1 MKILQRPYLGKLEM
15 AVLEHLWS
23 NGEFD
28 AKGVHSALGKVRGIS
43 HNTIQSTLERLF
55 KKKLL
60 ARKKISHAYVYQAAV
75 ARDELMG
82 RMINDVV
89 NTISRDNADGMLAAF
104 VDIAAR
110 TDDAHLD
117 RLEQLI
123 NEYRSNRRNDTSS
136 R

>member
-1 MKILQRPYLGKLEM
+1 MQSLKRPYLGELEM

-23 NGEFD
+23 HGEFD
-28 AKGVHSALGKVRGIS
+28 PKGVYSALGKSRGIS

-60 ARKKISHAYVYQAAV
+60 ARQKISHAYVYQV
-75 ARDELMG
+75 VVNRDELMG

-89 NTISRDNADGMLAAF
+89 KTLSKNNTDGMLAAF

-110 TDDAHLD
+110 TDEAHLD

-123 NEYRSNRRNDTSS
+123 NKYRSNRDNSS
-136 R
+136 SS

>member
-1 MKILQRPYLGKLEM
+1 MKILKRPYLGELEI
-15 AVLEHLWS
+15 AVLEYLWS
-23 NGEFD
+23 NGELD
-28 AKGVHSALGKVRGIS
+28 TKSVHAVLGKARGIS

-60 ARKKISHAYVYQAAV
+60 TRMKVSYAYVYQTAV

-82 RMINDVV
+82 QMINDVV
-89 NTISRDNADGMLAAF
+89 NTISKDNTDGMLAAF

-117 RLEQLI
+117 KLEQLI
-123 NEYRSNRRNDTSS
+123 NEYRLNHGNKS
-136 R
+136 

>member
-1 MKILQRPYLGKLEM
+1 MKILNRPYLGELEM
-15 AVLEHLWS
+15 AVLEYLWS

-28 AKGVHSALGKVRGIS
+28 TKGVHAVLGKARGIS

-60 ARKKISHAYVYQAAV
+60 TRKKVSYAYVYQTAV

-82 RMINDVV
+82 QMINDVV
-89 NTISRDNADGMLAAF
+89 NTISKDNTDGMLAAF

-110 TDDAHLD
+110 TDDAHLNK
-117 RLEQLI
+117 LEQLI
-123 NEYRSNRRNDTSS
+123 NEYRSNQHKKS
-136 R
+136 

>member
-1 MKILQRPYLGKLEM
+1 M

-23 NGEFD
+23 HGEFD
-28 AKGVHSALGKVRGIS
+28 TKGVYSALGKLRGIS

-60 ARKKISHAYVYQAAV
+60 ARKKISHAYVYQAIV
-75 ARDELMG
+75 GRDELMG

-89 NTISRDNADGMLAAF
+89 NTISKNNSEGMLAAF

-110 TDDAHLD
+110 TDEAHLD

-123 NEYRSNRRNDTSS
+123 NEYRSNRDNDSS
-136 R
+136 S

>member
-1 MKILQRPYLGKLEM
+1 MQSIKRPYLGELEM

-23 NGEFD
+23 QGELD
-28 AKGVHSALGKVRGIS
+28 AKGVHSALGKTRGIS

-60 ARKKISHAYVYQAAV
+60 ARQKISHAYVYRAV
-75 ARDELMG
+75 INRDELMG
-82 RMINDVV
+82 RLINDVV
-89 NTISRDNADGMLAAF
+89 QTLSKANTDGMLAAF

-123 NEYRSNRRNDTSS
+123 HEYRSS
-136 R
+136 RAPEISL

>member
-1 MKILQRPYLGKLEM
+1 MKILKRPYLGELEM
-15 AVLEHLWS
+15 AVLEYLWS

-28 AKGVHSALGKVRGIS
+28 AKEVHAALGKIRGIS

-55 KKKLL
+55 KKELL
-60 ARKKISHAYVYQAAV
+60 ARQKISHAYVYKTAV

-89 NTISRDNADGMLAAF
+89 NTISKDNSDGLLAAF

-123 NEYRSNRRNDTSS
+123 NEYRSNQGKKLST
-136 R
+136 

>member
-1 MKILQRPYLGKLEM
+1 MKILKRPYLGELEM

-23 NGEFD
+23 KGEFD
-28 AKGVHSALGKVRGIS
+28 AKSVHAALGKVRGIS

-60 ARKKISHAYVYQAAV
+60 GRKKVSYAYVYQAIV

-82 RMINDVV
+82 QMIDNVV
-89 NTISRDNADGMLAAF
+89 NTISKDNTDGMLAAF

-123 NEYRSNRRNDTSS
+123 NEYRSNHDNKSS
-136 R
+136 S

>member
-1 MKILQRPYLGKLEM
+1 MQSLKRPYLGDLEM

-23 NGEFD
+23 HGEFD
-28 AKGVHSALGKVRGIS
+28 TKGVHRALGKTRGIS

-60 ARKKISHAYVYQAAV
+60 ARKKISHAYVYHAV
-75 ARDELMG
+75 VSRDELMG

-89 NTISRDNADGMLAAF
+89 KTISKENTDGMLAAF

-123 NEYRSNRRNDTSS
+123 NEYRSNRHKDMSP
-136 R
+136 

>member
-1 MKILQRPYLGKLEM
+1 MHSLKRPYLGELEM

-23 NGEFD
+23 HGEFD
-28 AKGVHSALGKVRGIS
+28 AKGVYSALGKTRGIS

-60 ARKKISHAYVYQAAV
+60 ARQKISHAYVYHAV
-75 ARDELMG
+75 VTRDELMG
-82 RMINDVV
+82 RMIKDVV
-89 NTISRDNADGMLAAF
+89 KTLSKNNTGGMLAAF

-123 NEYRSNRRNDTSS
+123 NEYRSNRDNDISS
-136 R
+136 

>member
-1 MKILQRPYLGKLEM
+1 MQILKRPYLGELEM

-28 AKGVHSALGKVRGIS
+28 AKGVHAALGKVRGIS

-60 ARKKISHAYVYQAAV
+60 TRQKVSYAYVYQTAV

-82 RMINDVV
+82 QMINDVV
-89 NTISRDNADGMLAAF
+89 NTLSKDNTDGMLAAF

-117 RLEQLI
+117 KLEQLI
-123 NEYRSNRRNDTSS
+123 TEYRLNQGNKSS
-136 R
+136 S

>member
-1 MKILQRPYLGKLEM
+1 MKILNRPYLGELEM
-15 AVLEHLWS
+15 AVLEYLWS

-28 AKGVHSALGKVRGIS
+28 TKGVHAVLGKARDIS

-60 ARKKISHAYVYQAAV
+60 TRKKVSYAYVYQTAV

-82 RMINDVV
+82 QMINDVV
-89 NTISRDNADGMLAAF
+89 NTISKDNTDGMLAAF

-110 TDDAHLD
+110 TDDAHLNK
-117 RLEQLI
+117 LEQLI
-123 NEYRSNRRNDTSS
+123 NEYRSNQHKKS
-136 R
+136 

>member
-1 MKILQRPYLGKLEM
+1 MKILKRPYLGELEM
-15 AVLEHLWS
+15 AVLEYLWS

-28 AKGVHSALGKVRGIS
+28 AKGVHAALGKIRGIS

-60 ARKKISHAYVYQAAV
+60 TRQKVSYAYVYQTAV

-82 RMINDVV
+82 QMINDVV
-89 NTISRDNADGMLAAF
+89 NSIAKDNTDGMLAAF

-123 NEYRSNRRNDTSS
+123 NEYRSNQGNKSS
-136 R
+136 S

>member
-1 MKILQRPYLGKLEM
+1 MKILKRPYLGELEM

-28 AKGVHSALGKVRGIS
+28 AKGVHAALGKVRGIS

-60 ARKKISHAYVYQAAV
+60 ARKKVSHAYIYQTAV

-82 RMINDVV
+82 QMINDVV
-89 NTISRDNADGMLAAF
+89 NTILKDNTDGMLAAF

-123 NEYRSNRRNDTSS
+123 NEYRSEHGNKSS
-136 R
+136 S

>member
-1 MKILQRPYLGKLEM
+1 MKILKRPYLGELEM

-28 AKGVHSALGKVRGIS
+28 AKSVHAVLGKIRGIT

-60 ARKKISHAYVYQAAV
+60 ARNKVGYAYVYRTTV

-82 RMINDVV
+82 QMINDVV
-89 NTISRDNADGMLAAF
+89 NTMSKDNAEGMLAAF

-110 TDDAHLD
+110 TDNAHLD

-123 NEYRSNRRNDTSS
+123 NEYRSNHQNNPSS
-136 R
+136 

>member
-1 MKILQRPYLGKLEM
+1 MQILKRPYLGELEM
-15 AVLEHLWS
+15 AVLEYLWS

-28 AKGVHSALGKVRGIS
+28 AKGVHAALGNVRGIS

-60 ARKKISHAYVYQAAV
+60 TRHKISHAYVYQTAV

-89 NTISRDNADGMLAAF
+89 NTISKDNTDGMLAAF

-123 NEYRSNRRNDTSS
+123 NEYRSSHSDKSS
-136 R
+136 S

>member
-1 MKILQRPYLGKLEM
+1 MQSIKRPYLGELEM

-23 NGEFD
+23 HGEFD
-28 AKGVHSALGKVRGIS
+28 AKGVYSALGKTRGIS

-60 ARKKISHAYVYQAAV
+60 ARQKISHAYVYRAV
-75 ARDELMG
+75 VNRDELMG
-82 RMINDVV
+82 RMIKDVV
-89 NTISRDNADGMLAAF
+89 QTLSKENTDGMLAAF

-123 NEYRSNRRNDTSS
+123 NEYRSNRVTDISS
-136 R
+136 

>member
-1 MKILQRPYLGKLEM
+1 MQSIKRPYLGELEM

-23 NGEFD
+23 HGEFD
-28 AKGVHSALGKVRGIS
+28 AKGVYSALGKTRGIS

-60 ARKKISHAYVYQAAV
+60 ARQKISHAYVYRAAV
-75 ARDELMG
+75 NRDELMG
-82 RMINDVV
+82 RMIKDVV
-89 NTISRDNADGMLAAF
+89 QTLSKENTDGMLAAF

-123 NEYRSNRRNDTSS
+123 NEYRSNRVTDISS
-136 R
+136 

>member
-1 MKILQRPYLGKLEM
+1 M

-23 NGEFD
+23 NGELD
-28 AKGVHSALGKVRGIS
+28 AKGVYGTLGKMRGIS

-60 ARKKISHAYVYQAAV
+60 SRQKISHAYVYQAIV
-75 ARDELMG
+75 GRDELMG
-82 RMINDVV
+82 RMIKDVV
-89 NTISRDNADGMLAAF
+89 KTISKENTDGMLAAF

-123 NEYRSNRRNDTSS
+123 NEYRSNRDTDGSS
-136 R
+136 

>member
-1 MKILQRPYLGKLEM
+1 MKILKRPYLGELEM

-28 AKGVHSALGKVRGIS
+28 AKSVHAALGKVRGIS

-60 ARKKISHAYVYQAAV
+60 ARKKISHAYVYQAIV

-89 NTISRDNADGMLAAF
+89 NTISKDNSDGMLAAF

-123 NEYRSNRRNDTSS
+123 NEYRSNLGKNQSS
-136 R
+136 

>member
-1 MKILQRPYLGKLEM
+1 MKILNRPYLGELEM
-15 AVLEHLWS
+15 AVLEYLWS

-28 AKGVHSALGKVRGIS
+28 TKGVHAVLGMARGIS

-60 ARKKISHAYVYQAAV
+60 TRKKVSYAYVYQTAV

-82 RMINDVV
+82 QMINDVV
-89 NTISRDNADGMLAAF
+89 NTISKDNTDGMLAAF

-117 RLEQLI
+117 KLEQLI
-123 NEYRSNRRNDTSS
+123 NEYRSNQHKKP
-136 R
+136 

>member
-1 MKILQRPYLGKLEM
+1 M

-23 NGEFD
+23 HGEFD
-28 AKGVHSALGKVRGIS
+28 AKGVYSALGKTRGIS

-60 ARKKISHAYVYQAAV
+60 ARQKISHAYVYQAIV
-75 ARDELMG
+75 GRDELMG
-82 RMINDVV
+82 RMIKDVV
-89 NTISRDNADGMLAAF
+89 KTLSKNNSDGMLAAF

-110 TDDAHLD
+110 TDEAHLD

-123 NEYRSNRRNDTSS
+123 NEYRSNHDNDIPS
-136 R
+136 

>member
-1 MKILQRPYLGKLEM
+1 MQSIKRPYLGELEM

-23 NGEFD
+23 RGELD
-28 AKGVHSALGKVRGIS
+28 AKGVYSALGKTRGIS

-60 ARKKISHAYVYQAAV
+60 ARQKISHAYVYRAV
-75 ARDELMG
+75 INRDELMS
-82 RMINDVV
+82 RLINDVV
-89 NTISRDNADGMLAAF
+89 QTLSKANTDGMLAAF

-110 TDDAHLD
+110 TDEAHLD

-123 NEYRSNRRNDTSS
+123 NEYRSNRAAEILS
-136 R
+136 

>member
-1 MKILQRPYLGKLEM
+1 MKILKGSYLGELEM

-23 NGEFD
+23 NGELD
-28 AKGVHSALGKVRGIS
+28 TKGVHAVLGKARGIS

-60 ARKKISHAYVYQAAV
+60 TRKKVSYAYVYQTAV

-82 RMINDVV
+82 QMINEVV
-89 NTISRDNADGMLAAF
+89 NTISKDNTDGMLAAF
-104 VDIAAR
+104 VDIAAH

-117 RLEQLI
+117 KLEQLI
-123 NEYRSNRRNDTSS
+123 NEYRSNHDTSS
-136 R
+136 CS

>member
-1 MKILQRPYLGKLEM
+1 MQSIKRPYLGELEM
-15 AVLEHLWS
+15 AVLEHLWAH
-23 NGEFD
+23 GELD
-28 AKGVHSALGKVRGIS
+28 AKGVNSALGKTRGIS

-60 ARKKISHAYVYQAAV
+60 ARQKISHAYVYRAAV
-75 ARDELMG
+75 NRDELMS
-82 RMINDVV
+82 RLIKDVV
-89 NTISRDNADGMLAAF
+89 QTLSKENTDGMLAAF

-123 NEYRSNRRNDTSS
+123 NEYRSNRATDISS
-136 R
+136 

>member
-1 MKILQRPYLGKLEM
+1 MKILKRPYLGELEM
-15 AVLEHLWS
+15 AVLEHLWA

-28 AKGVHSALGKVRGIS
+28 ANSVYAALGKVRGIS

-60 ARKKISHAYVYQAAV
+60 TRKKISRAYVYQASV
-75 ARDELMG
+75 DRDELMG

-89 NTISRDNADGMLAAF
+89 TTISKDNTDGMLAAF

-123 NEYRSNRRNDTSS
+123 NEYRSNHSNDTSS
-136 R
+136 

>member
-1 MKILQRPYLGKLEM
+1 MQSLKRPYLGELEM

-23 NGEFD
+23 HGEFD
-28 AKGVHSALGKVRGIS
+28 AKGVYSALGKTRGIS

-60 ARKKISHAYVYQAAV
+60 ARQKISHAYVYRAIV
-75 ARDELMG
+75 NRDELMG

-89 NTISRDNADGMLAAF
+89 NTISKNNSDGMLAAF

-110 TDDAHLD
+110 TDEAHLD

-123 NEYRSNRRNDTSS
+123 NEYRSNRDNGIPS
-136 R
+136 

>member
-1 MKILQRPYLGKLEM
+1 M

-23 NGEFD
+23 HGEFD
-28 AKGVHSALGKVRGIS
+28 AKGVYSALGEKRGIS

-60 ARKKISHAYVYQAAV
+60 ARQKISHAYVYQAIV
-75 ARDELMG
+75 GRDELMG

-89 NTISRDNADGMLAAF
+89 NTISKNNTDGMLAAF

-123 NEYRSNRRNDTSS
+123 NEYRSNRDNELSS
-136 R
+136 

>member
-1 MKILQRPYLGKLEM
+1 MQILKRPYLGELEM
-15 AVLEHLWS
+15 AVLEYLWS

-28 AKGVHSALGKVRGIS
+28 AKGVHAALGNVRGIS

-60 ARKKISHAYVYQAAV
+60 ARKKISHAYVYHTAV
-75 ARDELMG
+75 SRDELMG

-89 NTISRDNADGMLAAF
+89 NTISKDNKDGMLAAF
-104 VDIAAR
+104 VDIAAG

-123 NEYRSNRRNDTSS
+123 NKYRSNHGNKPSS
-136 R
+136 

>member
-1 MKILQRPYLGKLEM
+1 MQILKRPYLGELEM
-15 AVLEHLWS
+15 AVLEYLWS

-28 AKGVHSALGKVRGIS
+28 AKGVHAALGKLRGIS

-60 ARKKISHAYVYQAAV
+60 MRHKISHAYVYQTAV
-75 ARDELMG
+75 AREELMG

-89 NTISRDNADGMLAAF
+89 NTISKDNTDGMLAAF

-110 TDDAHLD
+110 TDDVHLD

-123 NEYRSNRRNDTSS
+123 NEYRSSHSNKPSS
-136 R
+136 